1 MLLTPRKWIY
11 AVTIS
16 VSAILVLLI
25 HAARAETETATEI
38 ETETETETETVM
50 MTDVKTDAKTGA
62 KTGAKEI
69 RCLHVSAV
77 KQTVSDS
84 NPLSVLCRFGQRK
97 TPHKSGDT

>member
-38 ETETETETETVM
+38 ETETETETVM
-50 MTDVKTDAKTGA
+50 MTGVKTDAKTGA